1 MDILNLVTSVF
12 GGGITGLVGSI
23 TQHILEFKTKKL
35 ELEANRDKYAHE
47 ESMVKAEAEVLA
59 QEWAARTKVAEI
71 ESAAKV
77 ETADSAAF
85 AASFNEP
92 ARYAEHVTDKQ
103 NWFMVGLDVLR
114 GMVRPCLT
122 LYLCAITTLLYL
134 KAERLIP
141 AGLSSEQALGLVDQ
155 IINTILYL
163 TTTCVLWWFG
173 TRNKQ
178 KQK

>member
-1 MDILNLVTSVF
+1 MDFLGVITSVF

-23 TQHILEFKTKKL
+23 TQHVLEFKTKKL
-35 ELEANRDKYAHE
+35 ELEANRDRFAHE
-47 ESMVKAEAEVLA
+47 ERMVKAEAEVMA
-59 QEWAARTKVAEI
+59 QEWAARTKVAEV

-77 ETADSAAF
+77 ETADAAAF

-92 ARYAEHVTDKQ
+92 ARYAEHVTEKQ

-114 GMVRPCLT
+114 GVVRPGLT
-122 LYLCAITTLLYL
+122 LYLCVLTTLLYL
-134 KAERLIP
+134 KAQRMLP
-141 AGLSSEQALGLVDQ
+141 ANLNADQALGLVNE

-163 TTTCVLWWFG
+163 TTTCILWWFG